1 MCDPF
6 LFGAAASSA
15 MTTTGA
21 AALTSAGLA
30 AGSTAGAALLSTVP
44 GAFATIPAY
53 SGLFGSAGAYS
64 LGTTLGTLSN
74 VGGFL
79 SSMMG
84 GQQAA
89 ANLEYQSNM
98 ANYRAQIDSNNALAA
113 TYAAEHDRQ
122 MFEDRYKRTV
132 LAKQAPGWAISGVVG
147 TTGTPLMVA
156 EESFLEG
163 MREED
168 AILYGGQVSSNASSQ
183 DALGQRYAA
192 SNYSAGVGP
201 TKTASYI
208 NAGKSLLSGIA

>member
-113 TYAAEHDRQ
+113 
-122 MFEDRYKRTV
+122 
-132 LAKQAPGWAISGVVG
+132 
-147 TTGTPLMVA
+147 